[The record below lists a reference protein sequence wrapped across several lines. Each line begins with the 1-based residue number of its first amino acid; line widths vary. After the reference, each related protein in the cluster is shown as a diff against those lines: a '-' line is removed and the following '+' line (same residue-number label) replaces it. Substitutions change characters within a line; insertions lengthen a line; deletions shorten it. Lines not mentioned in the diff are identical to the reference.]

1 MCFGLFLLY
10 SYFSLVLS
18 SVTAN
23 NMYVFSVY
31 LYYNYKF
38 FLFIIIFV
46 VVFYCIYFIEI
57 MYNNIQVHDVVHA
70 QYYLKNV
77 F

>member
-1 MCFGLFLLY
+1 M
-10 SYFSLVLS
+10 
-18 SVTAN
+18 
-23 NMYVFSVY
+23 SVY
-31 LYYNYKF
+31 LYYNYNF

-70 QYYLKNV
+70 QYCIIIIN
-77 F
+77 FDNQTNNI